1 MDKSKKAKIYAT
13 VAAICFV
20 IATLFSVRRD
30 LVFSAAYDDCSLSWQ
45 RDIVWWLIYG
55 CFAVL
60 FFIKKKNIV
69 FLIPAGMG
77 FLIEIYYLIDQM
89 KVINFFDIEY
99 FLMAIVYASL
109 FAIFL
114 FNVIPSLS
122 KNAEIITKILCFVP
136 AGLSM
141 VHIIY
146 KVYIIYLKWHEAMAW
161 DYILIRIASGVGFLF
176 AGMWL
181 RKTVPVQ
188 NRAETVNDN
197 PYSKFDPSSCQ
208 SAPSTA
214 GADTLKT
221 YKDLLDSGAITQEEF
236 DAKKKQIMR
245 AETR

>member
-1 MDKSKKAKIYAT
+1 MDKLKKAKIYAT

-20 IATLFSVRRD
+20 IATFFSVKRY
-30 LVFSAAYDDCSLSWQ
+30 LEFSAAYDDYSVSWLWEYYFSV
-45 RDIVWWLIYG
+45 VWWLIYG

-69 FLIPAGMG
+69 FLIPAGVG
-77 FLIEIYYLIDQM
+77 FLIEICYLKKWMNIFN
-89 KVINFFDIEY
+89 VFYPEY
-99 FLMAIVYASL
+99 FLMAVVYACL
-109 FAIFL
+109 FVIFL

-136 AGLSM
+136 AVLSM
-141 VHIIY
+141 VC
-146 KVYIIYLKWHEAMAW
+146 VIYLNSHGTMAW
-161 DYILIRIASGVGFLF
+161 DYILICIASSVGFLF

-181 RKTVPVQ
+181 RKTVPVL
-188 NRAETVNDN
+188 NKAETVNDN

-221 YKDLLDSGAITQEEF
+221 YKDLLDSGAITREEF
-236 DAKKKQIMR
+236 DAKKKEILNL
-245 AETR
+245 

>member
-99 FLMAIVYASL
+99 FLMAAVYASL
-109 FAIFL
+109 LVLFL
-114 FNVIPSLS
+114 FNVIPLLR

-146 KVYIIYLKWHEAMAW
+146 KVYIGTMAW
-161 DYILIRIASGVGFLF
+161 DYRLICIASSVGFLF

-188 NRAETVNDN
+188 NKAETVNDN
-197 PYSKFDPSSCQ
+197 PYLKFDPSSCQ

-236 DAKKKQIMR
+236 DAKKKEILNL
-245 AETR
+245 

>member
-20 IATLFSVRRD
+20 IATFFSVKRY
-30 LVFSAAYDDCSLSWQ
+30 LEFSAAYDDYSVSWLWEYYFSV
-45 RDIVWWLIYG
+45 VWWLIYG

-60 FFIKKKNIV
+60 FFIKKKNVI
-69 FLIPAGMG
+69 FLIPTGVG
-77 FLIEIYYLIDQM
+77 FLIEICYLKNWMNIFN
-89 KVINFFDIEY
+89 VFYPEY

-136 AGLSM
+136 AVLSM
-141 VHIIY
+141 VY
-146 KVYIIYLKWHEAMAW
+146 VIYLNGHGTMAW
-161 DYILIRIASGVGFLF
+161 DYRLICIASSVGFLF

-188 NRAETVNDN
+188 NKAETVNDN
-197 PYSKFDPSSCQ
+197 PYLKFDPSSCQ

-236 DAKKKQIMR
+236 DAKKKEILNL
-245 AETR
+245 

>member
-89 KVINFFDIEY
+89 KVINFFDIES
-99 FLMAIVYASL
+99 FLMAAVYASL
-109 FAIFL
+109 LVLFL
-114 FNVIPSLS
+114 FNVIPLLR

-161 DYILIRIASGVGFLF
+161 DYILIRIASGIGFLF

-208 SAPSTA
+208 SAPSMA

-236 DAKKKQIMR
+236 DAKKKQLLKLM
-245 AETR
+245 